1 MSSHAP
7 SVCKGS
13 SDSISFDGNHSLFSA
28 QFQKSFFV
36 QIFRFKCNSP
46 LNELRIPNSIE
57 I

>member
-13 SDSISFDGNHSLFSA
+13 SDSISFDGNQSLFSA

-46 LNELRIPNSIE
+46 LNELRIPNSID